1 MEISVKEASAVLREA
16 TRESIRLRSLWY
28 LIQGLLLVVLGVA
41 ALMSPFL
48 AASVTM
54 FFLGWL
60 LVIAGFAQAIG
71 LISASEVH
79 YFWFQLISAV
89 LAVLVGWIFLTRPEA
104 GLLAASLLMVVYFM
118 VDGIQRVIFS
128 LMVRP
133 LRNWGW
139 MLASGVMGI
148 ALSLIL
154 AMNLPG
160 AAGWLIGVLLGIE
173 MIGIG
178 GAMAFVAW
186 DIRRATA

>member
-16 TRESIRLRSLWY
+16 TRESIRRRSLWY

-48 AASVTM
+48 ASSVTM